1 MRTLFTRCLA
11 VTVIALLVSACGGDS
26 PTAPTGAVAPA
37 PGNTPAIT
45 SNVVS
50 NDLAVSAGNSIAS
63 GLESLSAN
71 EVASGVNVSAFSVSF
86 DIEARL
92 DGSTASSTPI
102 QTSSCTF
109 NNDTKVYT
117 CQSTA
122 PVDGWTCTLNSNT
135 TSTGAKL
142 YTCTKAQKD
151 PPATT
156 TPPPTAPTT
165 PPKTPSI
172 TNSCTYD
179 SATRIYTCIKT
190 APDTGWNCVLNSAT
204 NLYTCTKK
212 AEESTTPTTPTASTP
227 KPPDADHPAE
237 VCLLDPATHLY
248 TCTKSN
254 HDSSTTVRSYGY
266 FDIDGNPMS
275 SFVKGTTASV
285 RYITKFDGVEAH
297 DSTYKSVSHQLKDLI
312 VSGFLG
318 ATRIWNGAGSSTDTT
333 VHREGAATRT
343 YTGVSVDTLKAVTYT
358 AERSTNPYPLSG
370 SYIRV
375 MNYTVVSIGKST
387 ETTTV
392 SQRAVVTFN
401 GTADVPIQLGVF
413 SCTLHIDTHKVDG
426 CK

>member
-11 VTVIALLVSACGGDS
+11 VTVIAFLVSACGGDS
-26 PTAPTGAVAPA
+26 PTAPTGAVAPVT
-37 PGNTPAIT
+37 PGNNPAINAT
-45 SNVVS
+45 VVS

-63 GLESLSAN
+63 DLESLSAN
-71 EVASGVNVSAFSVSF
+71 EIAAGVNVPAFGLSS

-109 NNDTKVYT
+109 NNDTKMYM
-117 CQSTA
+117 CQSSA
-122 PVDGWTCTLNSNT
+122 PVDGWTCSKNT
-135 TSTGAKL
+135 TNSF

-156 TPPPTAPTT
+156 TPPPTAPST
-165 PPKTPSI
+165 PPTTPSI

-179 SATRIYTCIKT
+179 SAARIYTCIKT
-190 APDTGWNCVLNSAT
+190 APDTGWDCVLNSST
-204 NLYTCTKK
+204 KLYTCTKK
-212 AEESTTPTTPTASTP
+212 AGDSPTPSTPTTTAPPTSDP
-227 KPPDADHPAE
+227 QHPAE

-254 HDSSTTVRSYGY
+254 HDSSSTVRSYGY

-297 DSTYKSVSHQLKDLI
+297 DSTYKSVSHQLNDLI

-318 ATRIWNGAGSSTDTT
+318 GTRIWNGAGSSTDTT

-343 YTGVSVDTLKAVTYT
+343 YTGASVDTLKAVTYT
-358 AERSTNPYPLSG
+358 AERSTNPYPISG

-401 GTADVPIQLGVF
+401 GTADVPIKLGVF
-413 SCTLHIDTHKVDG
+413 ACTLHIDTHKVDG